1 MTPADFAA
9 TYRDL
14 VWSRRDAEP
23 VVYLRAALLSPRF
36 HTVLDACRAFGF
48 VQVRSEWQALRA
60 EDSSESRRAASH
72 VERMLHNIET
82 GLQHAAT

>member
-1 MTPADFAA
+1 MTPADFTASH
-9 TYRDL
+9 RDL

-48 VQVRSEWQALRA
+48 ALVRSEWQALQR
-60 EDSSESRRAASH
+60 EDSPESRRVAPQ
-72 VERMLHNIET
+72 VDRMLHNIET